1 MIMVINK
8 QEKRTYIFYERQVS
22 FRLFCNN
29 KNIVFGMEEIQR
41 DEAKEGCAMMIQMLY
56 EEK

>member
-29 KNIVFGMEEIQR
+29 KNIGFGVKEAQR
-41 DEAKEGCAMMIQMLY
+41 ETRSTVNKRKDD
-56 EEK
+56 